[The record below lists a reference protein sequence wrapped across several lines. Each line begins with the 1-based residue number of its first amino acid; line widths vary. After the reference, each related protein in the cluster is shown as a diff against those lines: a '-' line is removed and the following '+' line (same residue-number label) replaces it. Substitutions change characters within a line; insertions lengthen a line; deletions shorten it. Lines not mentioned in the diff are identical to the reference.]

1 MIKVIA
7 RKGKKGRKCRGPG
20 NNIKFISLKYTKL
33 VEMEFS
39 AIDPQL
45 NKRNYDFSLKW
56 LYRFE
61 LSHKYQHTLWWVYT

>member
-1 MIKVIA
+1 MA
-7 RKGKKGRKCRGPG
+7 
-20 NNIKFISLKYTKL
+20 
-33 VEMEFS
+33 FS